1 MLAITT
7 KIISSRLLLA
17 WCILYFIWIAIT
29 GSLNYQ
35 ELFLGVVITLLIA
48 WLTLPRLQWLNDV
61 KLTPTLPL
69 DLLRFFWIFIGALLK
84 ANIDMARRVLSPQ
97 LPINPA
103 IVEIQTGLRSP
114 LGKLLLANS
123 ITLTPGTLTVDVIN
137 DRLQV
142 HWIDQAPGAD
152 LQSATRAIAE
162 PFEKY
167 LQRILL

>member
-1 MLAITT
+1 MPSIADKLT
-7 KIISSRLLLA
+7 SSRLLLA
-17 WCILYFIWIAIT
+17 WGILFIIWITIT
-29 GSLNYQ
+29 GSLNFQ
-35 ELFLGVVITLLIA
+35 ELFLGIGISLLIA
-48 WLTLPRLQWLNDV
+48 WLTLPRLRWLNDI
-61 KLTPTLPL
+61 KLTPSLPWSAL
-69 DLLRFFWIFIGALLK
+69 QFFWIFIGALLK
-84 ANIDMARRVLSPQ
+84 ANIDMARRVLSPR

-103 IVEIQTGLRSP
+103 IVEIQTGLQSP

-123 ITLTPGTLTVDVIN
+123 ITLTPGTLTVDVID

-142 HWIDQAPGAD
+142 HWIDQGTGAD